1 MLASTVAVA
10 LSVGACSGD
19 ATGVAPTVDEVTALL
34 SVQPAGGAANVM
46 VGDSVV
52 VTFDHAVATGM
63 EAYAAV
69 HEGSVAGPLVAGTWG
84 LSQNRTT
91 MMFVPTSPL
100 KPSTTYVIH
109 LGGAMRDGSG
119 NVVNLDV
126 HGMGMGGQ
134 WATQSM
140 MTGGMS
146 NGGMMGTGWQHPT
159 NGSYGMLFTFTTETG
174 PDGVTSLLGMQPVG
188 GAVDVAVGTTVVVTF
203 THAVADGMEA
213 YAALLEG
220 SVAGPDVPGVWSLS
234 EDRMV
239 LTFVPAAPLKP
250 ATTYVIQL
258 GGAMMDADGDLVDF
272 ETYGMGMGG
281 QWATRTMMGGMGG
294 GMGGQTGTHM
304 GTGWQHPTNG
314 SYGMVFTFTT
324 AA

>member
-1 MLASTVAVA
+1 M
-10 LSVGACSGD
+10 
-19 ATGVAPTVDEVTALL
+19 

-52 VTFDHAVATGM
+52 VRFDHAMATGM
-63 EAYAAV
+63 EAYAAL
-69 HEGSVAGPLVAGTWG
+69 HEGSVAGPLVTGTWG
-84 LSQNRTT
+84 LSGDRTT
-91 MMFVPTSPL
+91 LTFVPASPL

-109 LGGAMRDGSG
+109 LGGAMRDGNG
-119 NVVNLDV
+119 NVVNLDM

-140 MTGGMS
+140 MGGGMS
-146 NGGMMGTGWQHPT
+146 GGGMMGAGWQHPT
-159 NGSYGMLFTFTTETG
+159 NGSYGMLFTFTTGTG
-174 PDGVTSLLGMQPVG
+174 PDGVTSLSGMQPMG

-203 THAVADGMEA
+203 SHAIADGMEA

-220 SVAGPDVPGVWSLS
+220 SLAGPDVAGVWSLS

-239 LTFVPAAPLKP
+239 LTFEPAAPLKA
-250 ATTYVIQL
+250 ATTYLIQL
-258 GGAMMDADGDLVDF
+258 GGAMMDADGDLVDLA
-272 ETYGMGMGG
+272 TYGMGMGG
-281 QWATRTMMGGMGG
+281 QWATQSMMGGMGG

-304 GTGWQHPTNG
+304 GPGWQHPSNG
-314 SYGMVFTFTT
+314 SYGMVFSFTT